1 MVVPRTPPTTAR
13 RHRRQPE
20 STDPSSDIGS
30 SASSVISEEMDTPT
44 APRAQ
49 SSTTANTMASTP
61 DITALF
67 QQMQE
72 QMQEQMQKQ
81 MQEQMQ
87 KQMDQFMTRFNAL
100 ERRQSQSSTPTVR
113 HNATPYNH
121 IQNNT
126 AIPASNP
133 VQKDPFDH
141 VQAQVK
147 ALLPDRCRITLSHDN
162 YDPWSSAIQREA
174 NVLNAS
180 TVLHQ
185 DIPPAGYSA
194 YDAEVWHCKATVM
207 RARMLHA
214 MTAQAVD
221 KLGNI
226 YDLSAHGLW
235 DRTATFFGRST
246 GEERMLLIKE
256 LKELYIKDNDYLSY
270 QSAFTRIVD
279 RLHAIKEAS
288 FDNLIHDLF
297 FIGLREWNKSIH

>member
-81 MQEQMQ
+81 M
-87 KQMDQFMTRFNAL
+87 DQFMTRFNTL

-121 IQNNT
+121 IQNNA

-207 RARMLHA
+207 RAQMLHA
-214 MTAQAVD
+214 MTA
-221 KLGNI
+221 
-226 YDLSAHGLW
+226 
-235 DRTATFFGRST
+235 
-246 GEERMLLIKE
+246 
-256 LKELYIKDNDYLSY
+256 
-270 QSAFTRIVD
+270 
-279 RLHAIKEAS
+279 
-288 FDNLIHDLF
+288 
-297 FIGLREWNKSIH
+297 

>member
-87 KQMDQFMTRFNAL
+87 KQMQEQMQKQMDQFMTRFNAL
-100 ERRQSQSSTPTVR
+100 ERHQSQSSTPTVR

-207 RARMLHA
+207 RAQMLHA
-214 MTAQAVD
+214 MTA
-221 KLGNI
+221 
-226 YDLSAHGLW
+226 
-235 DRTATFFGRST
+235 
-246 GEERMLLIKE
+246 
-256 LKELYIKDNDYLSY
+256 
-270 QSAFTRIVD
+270 
-279 RLHAIKEAS
+279 
-288 FDNLIHDLF
+288 
-297 FIGLREWNKSIH
+297 